1 MLRPARATRPVPP
14 RRAATVLVAAL
25 LAGLLGGCTG
35 DAGEPGDDA
44 PTVALLLADDA
55 RPHWQA
61 RTVPAFESQLTRT
74 CPACRLVTHVADG
87 DADRQ
92 AEQLAEAVEEGA
104 DAVVLAPVSPATG
117 AALVADAADVP
128 VVALD
133 GALPGAAHVVTTDGA
148 AVGRQQAAAV
158 VAALGGPRAAR
169 GARVLLLDGAAS
181 GAEQARR
188 TALRSALRAGRLRP
202 VPAAAGEDLDAEAA
216 TRAVRAAR
224 RAGAVDA
231 VVAAS
236 DVQAGGARQALGAR
250 PVPVVGADAD
260 LDAVR
265 RLVTGAQA
273 ATVWGDERSLGAR
286 AAAVAGA
293 LATGLEPRPQEST
306 TVVAGVPTDVVAPQP
321 VTLDE
326 VARLLVRRGV
336 VSVEEVCD
344 AATRGAC
351 ERAGLV

>member
-1 MLRPARATRPVPP
+1 M
-14 RRAATVLVAAL
+14 
-25 LAGLLGGCTG
+25 
-35 DAGEPGDDA
+35 
-44 PTVALLLADDA
+44 LADDA

-61 RTVPAFESQLTRT
+61 RTVPAFEAQLSRA
-74 CPACRLVTHVADG
+74 CPECRLVTHVADG
-87 DADRQ
+87 DAAVQ
-92 AEQLAEAVEEGA
+92 ADQLAEAVEDGA
-104 DAVVLAPVSPATG
+104 DAVVLAPTSATAG
-117 AALVADAADVP
+117 AELVASADEVP

-158 VAALGGPRAAR
+158 VAALGGAR
-169 GARVLLLDGAAS
+169 DARRARVLLLDGADS

-188 TALRSALRAGRLRP
+188 SALRQALRRAGVRP
-202 VPAAAGEDLDAEAA
+202 VDAAGLTDQGAAAAAE
-216 TRAVRAAR
+216 AVRAAGG
-224 RAGAVDA
+224 AGAVDA

-236 DVQAGGARQALGAR
+236 DVQAGGAREALGAR
-250 PVPVVGADAD
+250 RVPVVGAGAD

-273 ATVWGDERSLGAR
+273 ATVWSDDRALGSR

-293 LATGLEPRPQEST
+293 LAAGLEPRPRPGTE
-306 TVVAGVPTDVVAPQP
+306 VVAGVPTDVVAPRP

-344 AATRGAC
+344 ADTRAAC